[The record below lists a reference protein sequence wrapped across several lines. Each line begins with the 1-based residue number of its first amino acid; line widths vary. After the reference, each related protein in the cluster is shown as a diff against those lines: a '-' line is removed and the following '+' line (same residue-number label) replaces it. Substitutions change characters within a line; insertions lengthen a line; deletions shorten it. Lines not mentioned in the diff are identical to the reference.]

1 MWLQH
6 SSPFLN
12 NFSSISFWAKSPYW
26 HCSRFPE
33 HRRIKRQNVVPFSNI
48 TKLHR
53 VWWCFL
59 FRAQVVFVI
68 QIFPTDA
75 YWFVLQ
81 IFLGVLYC
89 SKYSTKT
96 IRIVSKARGCN
107 ILQYIIPRSFCLTW
121 LHTKCAQAISRSP
134 FSRDCTCYIV
144 HLPLRTPAKICAG
157 LVSVDSLGCCNEP
170 LRNVLL

>member
-96 IRIVSKARGCN
+96 LRIVSKARGCN
-107 ILQYIIPRSFCLTW
+107 ILQYIIPPSFCLTW
-121 LHTKCAQAISRSP
+121 LHTKCAQAISQRLYVLHSTSSSENPSKDLRRS
-134 FSRDCTCYIV
+134 R
-144 HLPLRTPAKICAG
+144 LRRFAWMLQWATP
-157 LVSVDSLGCCNEP
+157 
-170 LRNVLL
+170 